1 MNARTAGDFDYD
13 AGGVG
18 YAAARR
24 TDPRIAALVHAALGP
39 ARSVLNV
46 GAGAGSYEPED
57 RAVTAVEPSASMR
70 AQRPAHLG
78 PAIDATAE
86 HLPFADASFDAA
98 MAMVTVHQWADTD
111 QGLRELRR
119 VSAGPGSYEPEDRAV
134 TAIEPSASMRAQRP
148 AHLGPAI
155 DATAEHLPFA
165 DASFDAAM
173 AMVTVHQWADTDQGL
188 RELRRVS
195 RGPVVVLTFD
205 GDALDLLWLADYM
218 PELITA
224 ERQRYPAIQ
233 HIREVLGGTSTVT
246 PVAVPADCVDGFT
259 EAFFARPERFLDPAV
274 RQSQSAWGFV
284 EEAATERGVAR
295 LRADLDSGAWDR
307 RYGTLRTQ
315 PEFTGSLRLITAQP
329 G

>member
-1 MNARTAGDFDYD
+1 MNVRMAGDFDYD
-13 AGGVG
+13 AGGGG

-24 TDPRIAALVHAALGP
+24 TDPRIAALVHAALGQ
-39 ARSVLNV
+39 ARTVLNV
-46 GAGAGSYEPED
+46 GAGTGSYEPED
-57 RAVTAVEPSASMR
+57 RDVIAVEPSASMR
-70 AQRPAHLG
+70 SQRPAHLG

-98 MAMVTVHQWADTD
+98 MAMVTVHQWAD
-111 QGLRELRR
+111 
-119 VSAGPGSYEPEDRAV
+119 A
-134 TAIEPSASMRAQRP
+134 
-148 AHLGPAI
+148 
-155 DATAEHLPFA
+155 
-165 DASFDAAM
+165 
-173 AMVTVHQWADTDQGL
+173 DQGL

-205 GDALDLLWLADYM
+205 GDALDLLWLADYV

-224 ERQRYPAIQ
+224 ERRRYPAIW
-233 HIREVLGGTSTVT
+233 HITEVLGGASTVT
-246 PVAVPADCVDGFT
+246 PVPVPADCVDGFT
-259 EAFFARPERFLDPAV
+259 EAYFARPERFLDPAV

-284 EEAATERGVAR
+284 EEAAIDRSITR